1 MENIF
6 DFKFSYLLYREFNS
20 IYSKYL
26 EKSKNE
32 IITIDSLN
40 KKRLKP
46 AFGDDCFIR
55 YLFSDEGNEN
65 IVLDFINGVMIDLN
79 FQTFNNV
86 VILNPFNLTKY
97 LDGKESIVDVKC
109 ITEDN
114 QTVIIEI
121 QLQGNQYFIRR
132 SLYYWANS
140 YSSLLNKSENYTK
153 LSPVISI
160 NVLDFILFNDI
171 KDFHSCYLLKEIKHN
186 KILTDHCMLH
196 YIELPKFNLNNDKE
210 KLSSWI
216 KFFKGENMSNLIK
229 ENNIF
234 EEVEK
239 RCQSFIDSDPLINAY
254 RKKEWNEYFY
264 KDMMNVEREEGFKEG
279 ELEGIK
285 NEKYSIAKSLK
296 KSVLDNKFISEHTGL
311 TIDEINKL

>member
-1 MENIF
+1 MQINLFRHCET
-6 DFKFSYLLYREFNS
+6 LL
-20 IYSKYL
+20 I
-26 EKSKNE
+26 
-32 IITIDSLN
+32 
-40 KKRLKP
+40 LKP
-46 AFGDDCFIR
+46 ALGDDCFIR

-160 NVLDFILFNDI
+160 NVLDFTLFNDI

-239 RCQSFIDSDPLINAY
+239 RCQSF
-254 RKKEWNEYFY
+254 KEN
-264 KDMMNVEREEGFKEG
+264 
-279 ELEGIK
+279 
-285 NEKYSIAKSLK
+285 LK
-296 KSVLDNKFISEHTGL
+296 V
-311 TIDEINKL
+311 

>member
-1 MENIF
+1 
-6 DFKFSYLLYREFNS
+6 
-20 IYSKYL
+20 
-26 EKSKNE
+26 
-32 IITIDSLN
+32 
-40 KKRLKP
+40 
-46 AFGDDCFIR
+46 
-55 YLFSDEGNEN
+55 
-65 IVLDFINGVMIDLN
+65 MIDLN

-239 RCQSFIDSDPLINAY
+239 RCQSFIDSNPLINAY

-264 KDMMNVEREEGFKEG
+264 KDTINVELKKRD
-279 ELEGIK
+279 
-285 NEKYSIAKSLK
+285 YDIAKNLK
-296 KSVLDNKFISEHTGL
+296 QMNIDNTSISKAIGL
-311 TIDEINKL
+311 SIDEIKKTLISFFKLYINSFIIIVKNNFKKY

>member
-1 MENIF
+1 M
-6 DFKFSYLLYREFNS
+6 DEFE
-20 IYSKYL
+20 YL

-32 IITIDSLN
+32 IITIDNLN

-196 YIELPKFNLNNDKE
+196 YIELPKFNLNNNKE

-239 RCQSFIDSDPLINAY
+239 RCRSFIDSDPLINAY
-254 RKKEWNEYFY
+254 RKKEWNKYFY
-264 KDMMNVEREEGFKEG
+264 KDMMNVEREEGIKEG
-279 ELEGIK
+279 KLEGIK
-285 NEKYSIAKSLK
+285 EGEKNKAISMAKSMKAKNMDINL
-296 KSVLDNKFISEHTGL
+296 ISEITGL
-311 TIDEINKL
+311 NIEEVNKL

>member
-1 MENIF
+1 MN
-6 DFKFSYLLYREFNS
+6 EFE
-20 IYSKYL
+20 YL

-32 IITIDSLN
+32 IITIDNLN

-55 YLFSDEGNEN
+55 YLFSDKGNEN

-97 LDGKESIVDVKC
+97 LNGKESIVDVKC

-121 QLQGNQYFIRR
+121 QLQGNQYFICR

-171 KDFHSCYLLKEIKHN
+171 DDFHSCYLLKEIKHN

-196 YIELPKFNLNNDKE
+196 YIELPKFNLNNNKE

-239 RCQSFIDSDPLINAY
+239 RCRSFIDSDPLINAY

-264 KDMMNVEREEGFKEG
+264 KDMMNVEREEGIKEG
-279 ELEGIK
+279 RIAEQISMATAMKKDGADINLIS
-285 NEKYSIAKSLK
+285 KY
-296 KSVLDNKFISEHTGL
+296 TGL

>member
-1 MENIF
+1 ME
-6 DFKFSYLLYREFNS
+6 EFE
-20 IYSKYL
+20 YL

-32 IITIDSLN
+32 IITIDNLN
-40 KKRLKP
+40 KKN
-46 AFGDDCFIR
+46 DCFIR

-79 FQTFNNV
+79 FQTFNNA

-160 NVLDFILFNDI
+160 NVLDFTLFNDI

-196 YIELPKFNLNNDKE
+196 YIELPKFSLNNDKE

-264 KDMMNVEREEGFKEG
+264 KDMMNVEREEGIKEG
-279 ELEGIK
+279 IEKGKLEGIK
-285 NEKYSIAKSLK
+285 EGIKEGIEKQNYTIAKSMK
-296 KSVLDNKFISEHTGL
+296 KDGADINLISKYTGL
-311 TIDEINKL
+311 TIDEIKKL

>member
-1 MENIF
+1 MIKKDFIVLNDYFMRFLLAKEDSQNILK
-6 DFKFSYLLYREFNS
+6 DLINS
-20 IYSKYL
+20 VRIDAGQ
-26 EKSKNE
+26 EPFEE
-32 IITIDSLN
+32 IIILN
-40 KKRLKP
+40 
-46 AFGDDCFIR
+46 
-55 YLFSDEGNEN
+55 
-65 IVLDFINGVMIDLN
+65 
-79 FQTFNNV
+79 TFNLKESIN
-86 VILNPFNLTKY
+86 
-97 LDGKESIVDVKC
+97 GKESIVDVKAK
-109 ITEDN
+109 TKSGE
-114 QTVIIEI
+114 TVIIEI
-121 QLQGNQYFIRR
+121 QLQGNQYFILR

-171 KDFHSCYLLKEIKHN
+171 DDFHSCYLLKEIKHN

-264 KDMMNVEREEGFKEG
+264 KEELSEAIKEREF
-279 ELEGIK
+279 
-285 NEKYSIAKSLK
+285 SMAKSMK
-296 KSVLDNKFISEHTGL
+296 KENIDIELIKKITGL
-311 TIDEINKL
+311 TIDEIKKL